1 MSKASTVADNFLAML
16 FLHMKSI
23 GYNAVLRSLLFAVVL
38 WNLYLFFAVLLL
50 ISVRLTHTGSTF
62 LFTSVTP
69 MSPRLLGSFRRSKSF
84 TFAPMA
90 LPKFRAFFRCWL
102 PPVFDPAR
110 ADVSVKPAGET
121 ALLAGRKFSF
131 GCSAAL
137 QFSNM
142 LWSTREQNDKMV
154 QTKWDSGDLYWI

>member
-1 MSKASTVADNFLAML
+1 MPYWGHCCLQ
-16 FLHMKSI
+16 
-23 GYNAVLRSLLFAVVL
+23 LRV
-38 WNLYLFFAVLLL
+38 WNLYLFFAVLWL
-50 ISVRLTHTGSTF
+50 ISVRLDQTGSTF

-110 ADVSVKPAGET
+110 ADVSVEPAGLT
-121 ALLAGRKFSF
+121 VLLAGRKFSF

-142 LWSTREQNDKMV
+142 LWSTKEQDNKMV
-154 QTKWDSGDLYWI
+154 FRQSEALGIFTEFKLPFKGELCLQ